1 MKRHLLVLT
10 ALLAAACSHT
20 GEPRTPVADL
30 APGSAPAATVRPVP
44 LFKDAP
50 GTYRIG
56 SLEWRGGL
64 EISHDD
70 ARFGGLSAIIVSG
83 DGSRLLSISDSA
95 WWVTSRLGWA
105 ENGHLTG
112 FDTVTISTM
121 RDENGEHLEGNRN
134 DSEGL
139 AALGDGRYAVS
150 FEREH
155 RIWAYDIGTEW
166 DQADAARPVPVTGPA
181 PADPVEENGGMEA
194 LASLGDGGLLTG
206 FEYPLGDNAD
216 YNIWHRAGQDWQ
228 ATAMAA
234 LPEYGLTGMT
244 VIEDQVYALERFYS
258 PAVGNRIRIIR
269 FAEAD
274 LGQDAVIE
282 PEILAELGPENSID
296 NFEGITAFRRGEE
309 LILLI
314 VSDDNYRVHGP
325 QRTLLM
331 AFAVAG

>member
-1 MKRHLLVLT
+1 MKRRLLVLT
-10 ALLAAACSHT
+10 ALLAAACSHA
-20 GEPRTPVADL
+20 GAPRAPVAGL
-30 APGSAPAATVRPVP
+30 APATDPALSVSAVP
-44 LFKDAP
+44 LFTDTP
-50 GTYRIG
+50 GRFRTG
-56 SLEWRGGL
+56 ALEWRGGL

-70 ARFGGLSAIIVSG
+70 ERFGGLSAMIVSG
-83 DGSRLLSISDSA
+83 DGARLLAVSDSA
-95 WWVTSRLGWA
+95 WWVTSELGWA
-105 ENGHLTG
+105 ENGHLTS
-112 FDTVTISTM
+112 FDSVTIATM
-121 RDENGEHLEGNRN
+121 RDENGNHLEGVRG

-166 DQADAARPVPVTGPA
+166 DRADAARPVPVTGPL
-181 PADPVEENGGMEA
+181 PADPVQENGGMEA
-194 LASLGDGGLLTG
+194 LAGLGDGGLLTG
-206 FEYPLGDNAD
+206 FEYPLGGSTD
-216 YNIWHRAGQDWQ
+216 YNIWHRTGQDWQ
-228 ATAMAA
+228 STSMEA

-244 VIEDQVYALERFYS
+244 VIEGQVYALERYYS

-274 LGQDAVIE
+274 LGRDAVIE
-282 PEILAELGPENSID
+282 PEVLAELGPENSID